1 MSLVNI
7 NNLYMEDTVYHQMG
21 SNNNSILLKKFSSL
35 THNNKISLLH
45 KIHHYP
51 QQHSF
56 VNKSH
61 FSA

>member
-21 SNNNSILLKKFSSL
+21 SNNNSILLKKFLSL

-51 QQHSF
+51 
-56 VNKSH
+56 
-61 FSA
+61 